1 MHVVGMPDVLDLS
14 LMRLHRWRRAQRG
27 GDAVLKAAVVSL
39 GVAATAVMLVRLGF
53 PSLVWLV
60 WPLTAAGI
68 LTPLLMLPRAL
79 RQRDQAADLAG
90 LLDLQLNTNGV
101 AMALA
106 AMPSEQR
113 DAGWMARLRRPLDD
127 WQPPAFHWAK
137 GKLSLAALG
146 MLLCAVMIPQ
156 AQLRPVIPSTTAS
169 FFSQTGDRMAD
180 LTDANLLP
188 PEQADMLQKR
198 FEELK
203 ANAERTGMDQAT
215 WEGLARLKEDLT
227 SAAQQSGRR
236 LAEALA
242 AAEHAAK
249 PPETKETPEIA
260 SEKAAAMAQQLAELA
275 AQAPGLVP
283 KLAAGADAEALKA
296 ALQQAAAQ
304 GKLSAEQLAALEK
317 LGLQPAAGP
326 PQQLNEQQ
334 ARALAGRLVNELAKR
349 AAMLGTEEG
358 NFDLLL
364 AEARGRPG
372 RGRPSRGPGHT
383 DHPQELDVERFPVG
397 GVVGLAPGARLNADG
412 SVTLAEQVR
421 EPDVDAATAEAGRRA
436 AAQQFDPTAADAR
449 RATTAPRHRAAVQQY
464 FGGEK

>member
-1 MHVVGMPDVLDLS
+1 MSDLLDLS
-14 LMRLHRWRRAQRG
+14 LTRLSRWRRIQRG

-39 GVAATAVMLVRLGF
+39 GVAATAVIVVRLGL
-53 PSLVWLV
+53 PSLGWLG
-60 WPLTAAGI
+60 WPLTVAGL

-79 RQRDQAADLAG
+79 RHRDQAPDLAG
-90 LLDLQLNTNGV
+90 LLDLQLNTHGV

-106 AMPSEQR
+106 AMPSNQR
-113 DAGWMARLRRPLDD
+113 DEGWMARLRRPLDD
-127 WQPPAFHWAK
+127 WQPPAFAWVK
-137 GKLSLAALG
+137 VKLPLVALG

-156 AQLRPVIPSTTAS
+156 AQMRSVTPSTTAG
-169 FFSQTGDRMAD
+169 FFAQTGDRLAD

-188 PEQADMLQKR
+188 PEQADRLQKR

-203 ANAERTGMDQAT
+203 ANAERAGMDQAT

-227 SAAQQSGRR
+227 SAAQLSGRR

-242 AAEHAAK
+242 EAEHAVK
-249 PPETKETPEIA
+249 PPETKETPEAA
-260 SEKAAAMAQQLAELA
+260 SQAAVAMAQHLAELA

-283 KLAAGADAEALKA
+283 KLPVGADADALKA

-304 GKLSAEQLAALEK
+304 GKLSDEQLAALEK
-317 LGLQPAAGP
+317 LGLQPSAGQTAA
-326 PQQLNEQQ
+326 LNEQQ
-334 ARALAGRLVNELAKR
+334 ARALASRLVDELAKR
-349 AAMLGTEEG
+349 AAMLGTEED
-358 NFDLLL
+358 FSRLL

-372 RGRPSRGPGHT
+372 RGRHSRGPGHT

-397 GVVGLAPGARLNADG
+397 GVVGLSPGARLNADG

-421 EPDVDAATAEAGRRA
+421 EPEVDAATAEAGRRA
-436 AAQQFDPTAADAR
+436 AAQSFDPTAADAR

-464 FGGEK
+464 FGSEK